1 MAFVHRERRKV
12 GEVTPTTSSSVG
24 PGAYLALVSRAAAG
38 HGYAPF
44 SSTERRTL
52 HNGTAGLGNPTPGPG
67 TFDTATA
74 KASFERGG
82 GAGRFGLGGRGLDGS
97 DNANVATPTPGPGQ
111 YAVRDAWHRKTNAN
125 SFQPQSV
132 RLFDTG
138 RTDTTTRH
146 FDRGPDQHTQS
157 GAYSDYSDDE
167 ELEQTRNIR
176 GDADSPNKFEH
187 RANSATP
194 AKSFTKTKQTQKKCR
209 AFFTAPP
216 IDPESLSTD
225 PFDPAPLAAVRSSA
239 TKTSYASPGPPS
251 KAELLV
257 EAIVRRHALVGGASR
272 GADEAL
278 TPGKNDNVIPGAER
292 LRGRTDT
299 QRADKMRLVGS
310 SWRATGGIFVGGHR
324 RTSGVSKPAEEIGG
338 VGFLGAADS
347 GCETPRTERTEKSE
361 KAPPFP
367 KTKTNRVPFGV
378 AQKMGHQSIVSVTPG
393 PGCYA
398 ERPETFAEESRG
410 GDARKEGA
418 VAKKTKTHPTRSGAH
433 PPLIKKNLSLSDDE
447 ELKLKNAKPKPE
459 PFVSP
464 GPGAYAV
471 PCGVGTQRS
480 QHCASFGVVDF
491 GRVTRNVALR
501 GNVVG
506 PVVLREGRWVKA
518 TGVDEFGGGYDSNN
532 QDSSPAAGATQDTQT
547 TPRFVRAGGGFAHGI
562 ADAAS
567 DTVRAVARAAAAE
580 RKRAARVSPR
590 AVSPVETFAP
600 LPRSMSKVYDSRND
614 QIHDARRHAFAVS
627 EVSKKKQQREL
638 SERAFDGDA
647 REVSARVTDRADA
660 RGKDATELPPLE
672 KWNDFKMTQKYTHHP
687 MNPPA
692 PVRTTF

>member
-310 SWRATGGIFVGGHR
+310 SWRATGGVFVGGHR

-418 VAKKTKTHPTRSGAH
+418 VAKKTKTHPTRSRAH

-567 DTVRAVARAAAAE
+567 DTVRAVARGTAG
-580 RKRAARVSPR
+580 PG
-590 AVSPVETFAP
+590 FH
-600 LPRSMSKVYDSRND
+600 
-614 QIHDARRHAFAVS
+614 QIPASAFVHTRPA
-627 EVSKKKQQREL
+627 KGQ
-638 SERAFDGDA
+638 
-647 REVSARVTDRADA
+647 VTGCPDCSDRL
-660 RGKDATELPPLE
+660 R
-672 KWNDFKMTQKYTHHP
+672 
-687 MNPPA
+687 
-692 PVRTTF
+692 